1 MWVQELGC
9 PEEKILIEQV
19 PFGELLAMTQPD
31 ADSLRPDV
39 WDLGWTG
46 FYPDS
51 ADWFIQIIHCRNGTN
66 AMQRQCG
73 ALDNDILRAAVSN
86 PDDRPDLYRD
96 IESRLFSENGLYP
109 IAPIYGDMRYYLRQ
123 TWLSLVPGTT
133 LDERHSMLIRAYDVY
148 NINQELKEI
157 EQRQ

>member
-1 MWVQELGC
+1 
-9 PEEKILIEQV
+9 
-19 PFGELLAMTQPD
+19 MTQPD

-51 ADWFIQIIHCRNGTN
+51 ADWFIQIIHCRNGVN
-66 AMQRQCG
+66 AMRRSCS
-73 ALDNDILRAAVSN
+73 AIDNDILRAAISD
-86 PDDRPDLYRD
+86 PAERPDQYRD
-96 IESRLFSENGLYP
+96 IESRLFSEDGLYP

-133 LDERHSMLIRAYDVY
+133 LDQRHSMLLRHYDTFS
-148 NINQELKEI
+148 INQELKEI